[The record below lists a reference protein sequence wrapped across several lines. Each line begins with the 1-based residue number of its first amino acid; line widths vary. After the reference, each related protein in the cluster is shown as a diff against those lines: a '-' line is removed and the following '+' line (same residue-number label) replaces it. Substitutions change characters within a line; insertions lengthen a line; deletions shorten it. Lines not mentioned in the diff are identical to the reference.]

1 MREWVGRQNDR
12 GQQDEDDE
20 HRTSDADEP
29 FHWISSH
36 FFGGLRAR
44 PTSARAIS
52 YRRTN
57 RAPGSRH
64 GQSHLPLSHG
74 PAGMNERSDSAG
86 VDLSADAGASIE
98 KRLLCSFGLRAVATE
113 GCDRRLWRYRVEPV
127 NRDHT

>member
-1 MREWVGRQNDR
+1 M
-12 GQQDEDDE
+12 
-20 HRTSDADEP
+20 SDATAKIATGT
-29 FHWISSH
+29 ISSVPSTAH
-36 FFGGLRAR
+36 AESSI
-44 PTSARAIS
+44 PVMA
-52 YRRTN
+52 
-57 RAPGSRH
+57 
-64 GQSHLPLSHG
+64 G

>member
-1 MREWVGRQNDR
+1 MAARESVQPAIGAGIWPATVGCDR
-12 GQQDEDDE
+12 WRAQ
-20 HRTSDADEP
+20 
-29 FHWISSH
+29 SH
-36 FFGGLRAR
+36 AVER
-44 PTSARAIS
+44 IE
-52 YRRTN
+52 
-57 RAPGSRH
+57 APGSRH

-98 KRLLCSFGLRAVATE
+98 KRLLRSFGLRAVATE